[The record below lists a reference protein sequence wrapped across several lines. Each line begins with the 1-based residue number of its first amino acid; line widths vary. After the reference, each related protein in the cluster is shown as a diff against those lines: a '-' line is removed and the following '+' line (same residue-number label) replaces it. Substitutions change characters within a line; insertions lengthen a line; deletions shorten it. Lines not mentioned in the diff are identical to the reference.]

1 LFSYLSAKLSFWN
14 YINKTNIYM
23 LEWHKEIVKQF
34 QKSFGISDY
43 GLLWIFFMEG
53 FIIGGL
59 IIYLIK

>member
-1 LFSYLSAKLSFWN
+1 MFSYLSAKLSFWN